1 MLQIFLFWGSLI
13 QNKGRG
19 RKGNRKGQGTNQ
31 KKPSL
36 LNFLASGPEDLKEL
50 LNMWVKSVFIIM
62 LEITT
67 RKFKKDIYLKTTI
80 NLLHLNINN
89 IEK

>member
-13 QNKGRG
+13 QNKGREG
-19 RKGNRKGQGTNQ
+19 KETGKDREQT
-31 KKPSL
+31 KKNHL

-67 RKFKKDIYLKTTI
+67 RKFKRYLFK
-80 NLLHLNINN
+80 NN
-89 IEK
+89 DKPAASEYK